1 MRAFGQNPTEQ
12 DLQELK
18 VIIENDG
25 NPKIN
30 FPYFLSLTATKMQ
43 DKDAEQ
49 QLINAFNVFD
59 NNRDGSIATENFRD
73 IINNLG
79 EKLTQ
84 SEIREILKEADLDG
98 DGNIDYMEFVK
109 MMMSK

>member
-49 QLINAFNVFD
+49 
-59 NNRDGSIATENFRD
+59 
-73 IINNLG
+73 
-79 EKLTQ
+79 
-84 SEIREILKEADLDG
+84 
-98 DGNIDYMEFVK
+98 
-109 MMMSK
+109 